1 MRKRSNVVARRH
13 RKPSVP
19 AWGQGYTRRL
29 AGERVEPLSCY
40 QAEVD
45 GLWSVIGRLVDLFAP
60 QECANYFTATSYD
73 AA

>member
-1 MRKRSNVVARRH
+1 LL
-13 RKPSVP
+13 VP
-19 AWGQGYTRRL
+19 LTASRGRGDREYTRRL

>member
-1 MRKRSNVVARRH
+1 LRAGTASRPCRRGD
-13 RKPSVP
+13 RGTPDDSP
-19 AWGQGYTRRL
+19 G
-29 AGERVEPLSCY
+29 RVEPLSCY